1 MSSTPVGPVAATA
14 AAVATQGTANV
25 APAPK
30 LTAIQIIE
38 QELAG
43 FFKQREQAIANV
55 HAVEGAIQAGQ
66 LLLSKLK
73 AAAAKVE
80 TEVEKVETAVEG
92 EATKVVEFVKK
103 EV

>member
-1 MSSTPVGPVAATA
+1 MSTETQATPVAATA
-14 AAVATQGTANV
+14 AAVATP

-73 AAAAKVE
+73 AAASKAETEVE
-80 TEVEKVETAVEG
+80 TEVSKVITEVET
-92 EATKVVEFVKK
+92 EAKK
-103 EV
+103 I